1 MDFLK
6 KNKIVVAIVVVII
19 VVLGGFMLLRGG
31 SNDAIPTQPDQ
42 AQTIKQ
48 MAPSDI
54 GLELSL
60 NPAGT
65 QLTLTVTK
73 VDGIKSMDYEI
84 SYDARVTD
92 EGETV
97 EVPRGTFGA
106 LKIENGQATSEADLG
121 TCSSGK
127 CKYDTVIGP
136 IKVVIKVVMDD
147 GTIGSVEDSIDPSE

>member
-6 KNKIVVAIVVVII
+6 KNKVIVAIVIVII
-19 VVLGGFMLLRGG
+19 VALGGLMLLKGR
-31 SNDAIPTQPDQ
+31 NTNTIPTQPDQ
-42 AQTIKQ
+42 SQNIKQ
-48 MAPSDI
+48 LAPSDI

-65 QLTLTVTK
+65 QLTITVTK
-73 VDGIKSMDYEI
+73 TDGIKSMDYEI
-84 SYDARVTD
+84 SYDAEVTD

-127 CKYDTVIGP
+127 CKYDTVVGP

-147 GTIGSVEDSIDPSE
+147 GTIGSVEDSIDPTE